1 MGFTTILDVVGSV
14 IIGGFLML
22 ILYRTNSSAVENTYN
37 NGSDLTVQE
46 NLASVVEILEND
58 FRKIG
63 YCNDWTKIP
72 DPTKAIIYADSTS
85 IKFLTDINNDGSVDT
100 LCYYLGPTTDLSGT
114 PNPNDRCLYRAVNG
128 VSSHGV
134 NLGVTQFSLL
144 YYGALGDTLSLPITV
159 PGQISS
165 MQITIQVEN
174 TEAYNH
180 QYVDAFWRQI
190 RLAARNLRN
199 R

>member
-1 MGFTTILDVVGSV
+1 MGFTTILDVLGSM

-22 ILYRTNSSAVENTYN
+22 ILYRTNSAAVENTYN

-46 NLASVVEILEND
+46 NLAATVEVLEND

-85 IKFLTDINNDGSVDT
+85 IKFLSDVNNDGNVDT
-100 LCYYLGPTTDLSGT
+100 MYYYLGSTSGLSNT
-114 PNPNDRCLYRAVNG
+114 PNPNDRCLYRVING
-128 VSSHGV
+128 APTQGV
-134 NLGVTQFSLL
+134 NLGVTQFNLL
-144 YYGALGDTLSLPITV
+144 YFGALGDTLSLPITV
-159 PGQISS
+159 PGEISS
-165 MQITIQVEN
+165 MQITIRVEN
-174 TEAYNH
+174 SEAYNY